1 MLYEEF
7 IQYKAAK
14 NAEITARMKLPM
26 EENTEENN
34 LISDELI
41 YDNKEGF
48 VKFVQM
54 LNDEKIE
61 RPLALELY
69 EIQKALSRLETELE
83 CSR

>member
-14 NAEITARMKLPM
+14 NAEIAARMKLPM
-26 EENTEENN
+26 EENKEENN
-34 LISDELI
+34 LISDELV

-61 RPLALELY
+61 RSLALELY
-69 EIQKALSRLETELE
+69 EIQKALCKLQAESE
-83 CSR
+83 CLR

>member
-26 EENTEENN
+26 EENKEENN
-34 LISDELI
+34 LISDELV

-69 EIQKALSRLETELE
+69 EIQKALCRLQAESE
-83 CSR
+83 CLR